1 MSRQIPLDLLPLRMA
16 QVNTSWAIKTFEY
29 YRYFNHNIITDHYET
44 SADVSNWLKEAK
56 AIIKEISKNGL
67 DRAKDEIVRL
77 AQFKY
82 KLVTINRT
90 KICNWEDVL
99 QLFKSEEWYNN
110 DIDRSREMVYDFK
123 FGIFRVVGNAWAEK
137 AVQDWMTKYDISY
150 DGNEEMGN
158 KKGCLM
164 KIIMGRA
171 SDTIGEAWNRCGLR
185 HLGETIH
192 VRRKQKEHGVYIKRK
207 FGCYYDGYILQNRP
221 QENVKVNTMIERLVE
236 AAKNENLACYD
247 VCTQISDT
255 WAKEGK

>member
-1 MSRQIPLDLLPLRMA
+1 MA
-16 QVNTSWAIKTFEY
+16 KVNTNWAIKTFEY
-29 YRYFNHNIITDHYET
+29 YMYFNHNIKTDHYET
-44 SADVSNWLKEAK
+44 SVDVSNWLKEAK

-82 KLVTINRT
+82 KLVTINGT

-99 QLFKSEEWYNN
+99 QLFKSEEWYNK

-137 AVQDWMTKYDISY
+137 AVQHWMTRYDISY
-150 DGNEEMGN
+150 DGNEEIGN
-158 KKGCLM
+158 KKGCFM

-192 VRRKQKEHGVYIKRK
+192 VRRKQKEYGVYIKRK
-207 FGCYYDGYILQNRP
+207 FGCYYEGYILQNKT
-221 QENVKVNTMIERLVE
+221 QENENVKRIIERLVMV
-236 AAKNENLACYD
+236 AKDDNLDCND
-247 VCTQISDT
+247 ICTRITET
-255 WAKEGK
+255 WEKEGKLNIETEFV